1 VRAAS
6 QLLQKRGRFI
16 FFWNGDFKKLF
27 FSQGWNI
34 RASFA
39 KLTQVIK
46 SRKMQKCKKCKFFII
61 QMCLADTGDHFSN

>member
-1 VRAAS
+1 MFGCIRIFAETWQVN
-6 QLLQKRGRFI
+6 

-39 KLTQVIK
+39 KLTQGIK